1 MQVSATRHQG
11 SLVVD
16 PGRAG
21 RGPASSVEGCR
32 WCYATTPV
40 YGWGGDAGR
49 KQLSTAG
56 WLAALPVFE
65 PHWQILMSKG
75 LSTGWCA
82 RVSLHAALSGLPRP
96 RSLSTSPWLMP
107 PATPPGCICMRLGGS
122 RGQDDRT
129 SQSDAK
135 LNLRSK
141 TYTSTR
147 VITSTNSECPS
158 LPRAMVQGGVG
169 RAPLRVHRRA
179 DVQRE

>member
-96 RSLSTSPWLMP
+96 RSLSTSPWLMS
-107 PATPPGCICMRLGGS
+107 PATPPGCICMR
-122 RGQDDRT
+122 
-129 SQSDAK
+129 
-135 LNLRSK
+135 
-141 TYTSTR
+141 
-147 VITSTNSECPS
+147 
-158 LPRAMVQGGVG
+158 
-169 RAPLRVHRRA
+169 
-179 DVQRE
+179 

>member
-65 PHWQILMSKG
+65 PHWQILMSKW
-75 LSTGWCA
+75 LSTALADPHVQGAQHRLVRPRLTTRSALWATSTTLALHLAMADATCNPPPVVFVCVKGAPEA
-82 RVSLHAALSGLPRP
+82 RTIGPRKATRNSTYAPRP
-96 RSLSTSPWLMP
+96 T
-107 PATPPGCICMRLGGS
+107 PAPAS
-122 RGQDDRT
+122 
-129 SQSDAK
+129 
-135 LNLRSK
+135 
-141 TYTSTR
+141 
-147 VITSTNSECPS
+147 
-158 LPRAMVQGGVG
+158 
-169 RAPLRVHRRA
+169 
-179 DVQRE
+179 

>member
-40 YGWGGDAGR
+40 YGWGGAAGR

-65 PHWQILMSKG
+65 HLGCHIEDCAPDFRGASEIFKTLRASKFAVERYEELQLHRDRIKRTIIGNAEADHMMIMMSD
-75 LSTGWCA
+75 
-82 RVSLHAALSGLPRP
+82 LPGRSPSIGERIGDVTDAIIRP
-96 RSLSTSPWLMP
+96 F
-107 PATPPGCICMRLGGS
+107 RLG
-122 RGQDDRT
+122 
-129 SQSDAK
+129 
-135 LNLRSK
+135 N
-141 TYTSTR
+141 
-147 VITSTNSECPS
+147 
-158 LPRAMVQGGVG
+158 
-169 RAPLRVHRRA
+169 
-179 DVQRE
+179 

>member
-56 WLAALPVFE
+56 WLAALP
-65 PHWQILMSKG
+65 
-75 LSTGWCA
+75 
-82 RVSLHAALSGLPRP
+82 RR
-96 RSLSTSPWLMP
+96 WLQ
-107 PATPPGCICMRLGGS
+107 PAWVS
-122 RGQDDRT
+122 RG
-129 SQSDAK
+129 
-135 LNLRSK
+135 
-141 TYTSTR
+141 
-147 VITSTNSECPS
+147 
-158 LPRAMVQGGVG
+158 RALGVE
-169 RAPLRVHRRA
+169 A
-179 DVQRE
+179 

>member
-96 RSLSTSPWLMP
+96 HSLSTSPWLMP
-107 PATPPGCICMRLGGS
+107 PAP
-122 RGQDDRT
+122 
-129 SQSDAK
+129 
-135 LNLRSK
+135 
-141 TYTSTR
+141 
-147 VITSTNSECPS
+147 V
-158 LPRAMVQGGVG
+158 
-169 RAPLRVHRRA
+169 
-179 DVQRE
+179 

>member
-107 PATPPGCICMRLGGS
+107 PATTPGCICMR
-122 RGQDDRT
+122 
-129 SQSDAK
+129 
-135 LNLRSK
+135 
-141 TYTSTR
+141 
-147 VITSTNSECPS
+147 
-158 LPRAMVQGGVG
+158 
-169 RAPLRVHRRA
+169 
-179 DVQRE
+179 